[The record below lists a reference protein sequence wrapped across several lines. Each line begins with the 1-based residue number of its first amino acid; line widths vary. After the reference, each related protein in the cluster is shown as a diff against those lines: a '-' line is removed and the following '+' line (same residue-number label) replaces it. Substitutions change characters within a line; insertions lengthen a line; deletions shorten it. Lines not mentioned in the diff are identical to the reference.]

1 MVLRSLLLALIIGSA
16 AVSSFAQFPV
26 PPGPGGMV
34 SERAIFFRGP
44 GQPPEEVITGVQQT
58 LKLTDTQVS
67 ALKALLNVRM
77 ETTNGIFQEL
87 GEKQRSLQEI
97 MAQTNPSALDIGNA
111 FLAVQGAQARLRA
124 TEQKFQTDFDALLA
138 PDQRT
143 TIQNLKTAS
152 SQIEALRGLGVF
164 GNENRFEFALPAT
177 GMVPGMMP
185 GMMPGMGGGERD
197 RVFGPVPIPG
207 PNSGGRI
214 IVNPRG
220 R

>member
-1 MVLRSLLLALIIGSA
+1 MVLRSLLLTLMAGGA
-16 AVSSFAQFPV
+16 AVSSFAQLPV

-44 GQPPEEVITGVQQT
+44 GQPPEEVITGVQQA
-58 LKLTDTQVS
+58 LKLSDTQVS

-87 GEKQRSLQEI
+87 GEKQTALQEI

-111 FLAVQGAQARLRA
+111 FLAVQNLQARLRT
-124 TEQKFQTDFDALLA
+124 TEQQFKTDFEALLT

-143 TIQNLKTAS
+143 TIQNLKTAA
-152 SQIEALRGLGVF
+152 SQIEALRRLGVF
-164 GNENRFEFALPAT
+164 GNEERFEFAIPAS
-177 GMVPGMMP
+177 GMP
-185 GMMPGMGGGERD
+185 GLMPGVGGDRD
-197 RVFGPVPIPG
+197 RVFGPIPVPR

-214 IVNPRG
+214 IINPRG